1 MLLKFFISI
10 LFLLTL
16 FSPCSSSLKYPP
28 YDTYDTLLEPYNIFF
43 SKECSNYTKNTSF
56 EIWAVSND
64 TAYVGYTLDYILVSN
79 LNENLT
85 IKTNC
90 TIDKEFH
97 PIIHCYTIEDISPEF
112 VGNISL
118 KKIDYEIRFIPNDTK
133 HTNIMNG
140 INLSDVY
147 AENYSPDFFINTI

>member
-16 FSPCSSSLKYPP
+16 FSPSYSSLKYPP

-64 TAYVGYTLDYILVSN
+64 TAYVGYTLDYILVSIFFVKKN
-79 LNENLT
+79 FHA
-85 IKTNC
+85 C
-90 TIDKEFH
+90 TAV
-97 PIIHCYTIEDISPEF
+97 F
-112 VGNISL
+112 VGLS
-118 KKIDYEIRFIPNDTK
+118 KI
-133 HTNIMNG
+133 
-140 INLSDVY
+140 
-147 AENYSPDFFINTI
+147 